1 MPRSHAAEPSGPSTY
16 VWEDRGMT
24 SSDGLQTNTR
34 RFELYVRIS
43 LYVLLAF
50 EPLLVLGGFPQGSRA
65 VPFCVA
71 LVLLAA
77 NILVCRW
84 ALSSI
89 RTRPIRLDRR
99 TVLGLAG
106 WLAISVGSV
115 LVIIVG
121 IDFSQTIGTTLTGV
135 VGSSV
140 AAIAPALRARYVLVA
155 ALVGAAVTGALFFV
169 LGVVDGPTAA
179 GVAVGLSLA
188 LVGLGYSFWLSGWM
202 LKVVWELDEARR
214 SAAELAIAEE
224 RLRIAR
230 DLHDLYGR
238 TLATVAVKSELA
250 AELIRRG
257 RVETAAVEIGAV
269 RVIADQSGREMRQLV
284 HGYREADLAAELAG
298 ARSLLDSA
306 GIRCVVEGRAPTTL
320 AADGASA
327 LAWSLRE
334 AVTNVIRHSDA
345 RECFVTVTEG
355 REVHLAVTN
364 DGVRA
369 GLTDR
374 PPGAGSGLIGMRERL
389 SAVGGRLEHWSTDG
403 RFGIEAVV
411 PVLQPATSGPNR

>member
-1 MPRSHAAEPSGPSTY
+1 
-16 VWEDRGMT
+16 MT
-24 SSDGLQTNTR
+24 SSAGLQTNTR

-50 EPLLVLGGFPQGSRA
+50 EPLLLLGGLPQGSRA
-65 VPFCVA
+65 VPFCLS
-71 LVLLAA
+71 LVHLAA

-89 RTRPIRLDRR
+89 RVRPIRLDRR
-99 TVLGLAG
+99 ALLGLAG

-115 LVIIVG
+115 VVII
-121 IDFSQTIGTTLTGV
+121 IELDFSRTIGATLVGV

-140 AAIAPALRARYVLVA
+140 AAIAPALRARYVPVVA
-155 ALVGAAVTGALFFV
+155 IVGAAVTGGLFFA
-169 LGVVDGPTAA
+169 LGVVDAPTAA
-179 GVAVGLSLA
+179 GLAVGLSFS
-188 LVGLGYSFWLSGWM
+188 LVGLGFSFWLSGWM
-202 LKVVWELDEARR
+202 LKVVWELDEARQ

-257 RVETAAVEIGAV
+257 RVEMAAEEIGSV
-269 RVIADQSGREMRQLV
+269 RVIADESGREMRQLV

-306 GIRCVVEGRAPTTL
+306 GIRCVVEGRAPATL
-320 AADGASA
+320 GAEAASA
-327 LAWSLRE
+327 LAWTLRE

-345 RECFVTVTEG
+345 GECFVTVTQG
-355 REVHLAVTN
+355 PDVRLTVTN
-364 DGVRA
+364 DGAPADVADDPA
-369 GLTDR
+369 GT
-374 PPGAGSGLIGMRERL
+374 GSGLIGMGERL
-389 SAVGGRLEHWSTDG
+389 SAVGGRLEHWAAGG
-403 RFGIEAVV
+403 RFSIEAVV
-411 PVLQPATSGPNR
+411 PVRQPATSGPSR